1 MSKPQMEE
9 LASLHALDL
18 LDPAERSKFLAALES
33 DPDARRLAK
42 EFDLIAATLAY
53 DVPQVTPPARLKRQL
68 LENLPVQKPA
78 RKIIAFPTWIPYAIA
93 ACFMALAAYQTREV
107 QELKSKLQSTETKVA
122 RLSESNALLG
132 LRLTALESVNASY
145 VNSKVVVAWD
155 AKGNRGIVSLQ
166 KLPPPTPGH
175 DYQLWILDPQSA
187 APVSV
192 GVIAAKTGES
202 AFAAKPVSTATPGFA
217 ISLEPTGGSATPTAG
232 AILFAVAPGA

>member
-18 LDPAERSKFLAALES
+18 LDPAERSKFLAALEN

-53 DVPQVTPPARLKRQL
+53 DVPQVAPPARLKRQL
-68 LENLPVQKPA
+68 LDHLPTQKTA
-78 RKIIAFPTWIPYAIA
+78 RKIITFPTWIPYAIA
-93 ACFMALAAYQTREV
+93 ACFMALAVYLA
-107 QELKSKLQSTETKVA
+107 QEIMQLRIQLFRAETKVA

-155 AKGNRGIVSLQ
+155 AKGNRGIVSMQ
-166 KLPPPTPGH
+166 KLPPPSPGH

-187 APVSV
+187 SPVSV
-192 GVIAAKTGES
+192 GVIAAKAGES
-202 AFAAKPVSTATPGFA
+202 TFAAKPVSTATPGFA
-217 ISLEPTGGSATPTAG
+217 ISLEPTGGSEKPTAG
-232 AILFAVAPGA
+232 AILFAVAPGT